1 MHELSL
7 AGAVLGLRLPVPA
20 VPAVEPCPLSS
31 GCEHRA
37 RALGGSLVPWH
48 TVALPCRARGAAG
61 LGLEWEQG
69 CWCCLPGVLLCAQSH
84 AGEIWVCTL
93 TPQCPCPVLPLLSH
107 SLCAPVPAGFGC
119 IPGAVPGVILLGP
132 PSPCCCHHS
141 PCGTKHKVGASISR
155 SPAPASS
162 PVDDLVL
169 KAWALALGEGSRD
182 KIISASS

>member
-31 GCEHRA
+31 GCERRA

-69 CWCCLPGVLLCAQSH
+69 CWCCLPGVAALCP
-84 AGEIWVCTL
+84 E
-93 TPQCPCPVLPLLSH
+93 PCWGNLGLHIDPSVSLPSAPPSSSL
-107 SLCAPVPAGFGC
+107 LCAPVPAGFGC

-132 PSPCCCHHS
+132 PSPSCCHHS
-141 PCGTKHKVGASISR
+141 PCGTKHKVGASISC